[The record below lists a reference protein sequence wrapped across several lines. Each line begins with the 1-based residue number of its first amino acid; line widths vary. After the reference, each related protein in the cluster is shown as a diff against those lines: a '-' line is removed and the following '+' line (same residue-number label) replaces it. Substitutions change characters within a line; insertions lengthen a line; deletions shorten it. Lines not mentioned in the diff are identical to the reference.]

1 MIPADK
7 LEPGRYLVQ
16 CKLWVEEDYLATTRL
31 FANNNVQ
38 YYGMEDDYLN
48 NLTPG
53 ENNTFAGYIGGLNGN
68 FILQD
73 MFVYVDIAEGQD
85 LRLGIRADGR
95 QSDGTRHPEQK
106 NGWFKVDYFRIN
118 KVETTGI
125 SLDEGL
131 RINDESNNRSSL
143 ISHPSSVYDLQGRK
157 VVDNPSS
164 LIPHP
169 SSKPGIYIMNGKKI
183 VVK

>member
-1 MIPADK
+1 M
-7 LEPGRYLVQ
+7 Q

-31 FANNNVQ
+31 FANDNVQ
-38 YYGMEDDYLN
+38 YYGMEEDYQN

-53 ENNTFAGYIGGLNGN
+53 ENNTFAGYIGGLNGSFN
-68 FILQD
+68 LQD
-73 MFVYVDIAEGQD
+73 MFVYVDIAEGQS

-118 KVETTGI
+118 KVEATGI
-125 SLDEGL
+125 SSLTPDPSPKREGSWH
-131 RINDESNNRSSL
+131 I
-143 ISHPSSVYDLQGRK
+143 YDLQGRK
-157 VVDNPSS
+157 VEMLNVEKLNEQMGENRSTFQPFNLST
-164 LIPHP
+164 LT
-169 SSKPGIYIMNGKKI
+169 PGIYIVKMANGESRKI